1 MNKILESNDNHKYVI
16 YCKMEKNR
24 PGTICVA
31 YLMKYRKMTLNN
43 AMERFTGNRFKS
55 QLPTSGVT
63 IKSQIR
69 YLKYQDHYLS
79 FNSNNQKK
87 LMDVFKDEHT
97 FIVSSI
103 LLKNPNK
110 VFTLR
115 ILIFKKHNPRKH
127 GLITLERMEFV

>member
-16 YCKMEKNR
+16 YCKMEKSR
-24 PGTICVA
+24 SGTICVA

-43 AMERFTGNRFKS
+43 AMERFTGNRFKN

-79 FNSNNQKK
+79 FNSNNKKK

-115 ILIFKKHNPRKH
+115 IPIHQE
-127 GLITLERMEFV
+127 T